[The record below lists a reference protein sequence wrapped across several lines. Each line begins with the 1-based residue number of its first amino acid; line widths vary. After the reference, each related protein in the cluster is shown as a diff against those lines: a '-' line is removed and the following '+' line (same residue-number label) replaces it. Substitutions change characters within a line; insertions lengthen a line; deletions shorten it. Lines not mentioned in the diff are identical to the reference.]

1 MINVT
6 DIRVRLLE
14 AENNVRA
21 IVSMTIDKCFVIHD
35 IKVLDGKNGLF
46 VTMPGRRNADGTFR
60 DLAHPLNTHTREAIQ
75 AAVLAQ
81 YEKEKARN

>member
-46 VTMPGRRNADGTFR
+46 VTMPGRRNADGTLDR
-60 DLAHPLNTHTREAIQ
+60 KSVGRER
-75 AAVLAQ
+75 VC
-81 YEKEKARN
+81 